1 MTKTQILQIVGYSS
15 TGKTTF
21 ITQLIKRIKGEG
33 KSISVIKSAR
43 LHPYD
48 FTRKDSDV
56 FMLSGADISSVIFE
70 DITQISLGRQLN
82 LEKLIDILTKIS
94 VLDLILIEGFKDYS
108 FDKVLFLSINED
120 EWESLL
126 KLQNIKYIYMPK
138 EIEFKGFRKQEDTF
152 KHLEDLIFT
161 DMDTLV
167 EKILKGTYIG

>member
-1 MTKTQILQIVGYSS
+1 MTKTQILQVVGYSS

-43 LHPYD
+43 LHQYD

-56 FMLSGADISSVIFE
+56 FMLSGADISTVIFE

-82 LEKLIDILTKIS
+82 LEKLIDILTKIT

-108 FDKVLFLSINED
+108 FDKILFLSMNED

-126 KLQNIKYIYMPK
+126 KLQNIKYIYIPK
-138 EIEFKGFRKQEDTF
+138 EIGFKGFRKQEDTF
-152 KHLEDLIFT
+152 KLRKDLFFT
-161 DMDTLV
+161 DMDALV
-167 EKILKGTYIG
+167 EKILKEAYIG